1 MTKMNCRQCG
11 SALTKGARFCTI
23 CGATATSAE
32 TLDIYSPETRPL
44 ASEQTDQIV
53 PSHSAATEELPSNHR
68 ATQIVAQM
76 AAQPEPSDYDTEEAP
91 RTRITSQAEE
101 RSTADPAEGS
111 VIRAQTE
118 SPPANQ
124 QSTNQPSRGRKGPLL
139 AAALGVV
146 VLGAGSFFFI
156 NSRRASG
163 TQAANK
169 PADEA
174 KTVASAQPSTGP
186 SIEPASPQEKNA
198 ADGSGPPL
206 YNLNQGVAHFNAG
219 RYQDALREF
228 EYVKKLDPGNKSVY
242 YLIGQTYHK
251 MGQLER
257 ALEAYRQYTSG
268 VYASVALNNVKALE
282 KRLGKTN

>member
-32 TLDIYSPETRPL
+32 TLDINSPETSPL

-53 PSHSAATEELPSNHR
+53 PSHSAVTEELPSNQM
-68 ATQIVAQM
+68 ATQIAAQM
-76 AAQPEPSDYDTEEAP
+76 AAQPEPSDYDTEDIP

-111 VIRAQTE
+111 VIQAQTE

-124 QSTNQPSRGRKGPLL
+124 LSTNQPARGRKGPLL
-139 AAALGVV
+139 AAALGVA

-156 NSRRASG
+156 NSRRTSE

-174 KTVASAQPSTGP
+174 IPVASAQPSTQPSIGP
-186 SIEPASPQEKNA
+186 SGQPSP
-198 ADGSGPPL
+198 G
-206 YNLNQGVAHFNAG
+206 
-219 RYQDALREF
+219 
-228 EYVKKLDPGNKSVY
+228 
-242 YLIGQTYHK
+242 
-251 MGQLER
+251 
-257 ALEAYRQYTSG
+257 
-268 VYASVALNNVKALE
+268 
-282 KRLGKTN
+282 